1 MPLTV
6 FAGDLTDT
14 VSSLPSQDWSDDEQ
28 TDEKN
33 RIATTANT
41 SLVHSEHSPLKL
53 LRSDT
58 LNPPQ
63 KPLPSIAFDSTKST
77 TWLRDNVQH
86 SWWHRDYQ
94 VPVCSDFDAANT
106 CKLHQERITKLSG
119 GLVKLPT
126 ASTAS
131 EWCLMREIIW
141 MLQIEPDTS
150 AAGISKFFSVSTDG
164 QTEIVPN
171 PNASL
176 ASVTVDGIRS
186 ILVEFAAHMTILY
199 RFRQFLRS
207 VFGGGT
213 ESGSQAPAAHT
224 IECYA
229 NAVQGFM
236 ASMSTILL
244 AKETELVRQDPMA
257 VHSVV
262 ELLNDLRPHARQMQQ
277 LYAIHVQC
285 YLDFRVHSNHVSS
298 MYLLAALLK
307 QIDTAASAEYLNLTS
322 SLFLAAIKFY
332 LFLFNGWWIE
342 GRFDDWRNEFLIE
355 KLNDIDAAMT
365 VANPTTN
372 IYRAKSIDL
381 EDGVPEN
388 VLETIRTCKL
398 LQMLSDQSLEAGYII
413 NILYNLD
420 KLGDMRQQQLA
431 DHSNDFYESFLA
443 NVFTELEKF
452 DKQLVEI
459 DGEETQSLDEDPS
472 VAETFAG
479 QSEASEVTNTDTF
492 RYDLGID
499 CNPLLAMVFE
509 QTIENA
515 IQLKRI
521 NATAEASTT
530 SSERIYKR

>member
-1 MPLTV
+1 MPRCK
-6 FAGDLTDT
+6 TD
-14 VSSLPSQDWSDDEQ
+14 SSSPFQDWSDDEPV
-28 TDEKN
+28 EAKS
-33 RIATTANT
+33 RIATAANT
-41 SLVHSEHSPLKL
+41 SLVHSEHSTLKL
-53 LRSDT
+53 LRSDA

-77 TWLRDNVQH
+77 VWLRDNVQH

-119 GLVKLPT
+119 GLVKLPA

-150 AAGISKFFSVSTDG
+150 AAGISKFFSITTGDK
-164 QTEIVPN
+164 TKIVPN
-171 PNASL
+171 QNVSL
-176 ASVTVDGIRS
+176 ASVTVDGIQS
-186 ILVEFAAHMTILY
+186 ILAEFAAHMTILY
-199 RFRQFLRS
+199 HFRQFLRC
-207 VFGGGT
+207 VFGGGNKG
-213 ESGSQAPAAHT
+213 GSQAPAAHT

-236 ASMSTILL
+236 ASMSTFLL
-244 AKETELVRQDPMA
+244 AKETELIQQDPMV

-262 ELLNDLRPHARQMQQ
+262 KLLNDLRPHARQMQQ

-285 YLDFRVHSNHVSS
+285 YLDFRTHSNHVSS

-355 KLNDIDAAMT
+355 KLNDIDAVAM
-365 VANPTTN
+365 ANPTTN
-372 IYRAKSIDL
+372 IYRAKSIGL
-381 EDGVPEN
+381 EDGVPET
-388 VLETIRTCKL
+388 VLETIRSCKL

-420 KLGDMRQQQLA
+420 KLDDMRQQQLA
-431 DHSNDFYESFLA
+431 DHSNDFYESFLS

-452 DKQLVEI
+452 DKRLVEI
-459 DGEETQSLDEDPS
+459 DGEETQSLDEEPS

-492 RYDLGID
+492 SYDLGVD

-515 IQLKRI
+515 MQLQRMNI
-521 NATAEASTT
+521 TTEASTT